1 MKKLLQKM
9 KGDAQAVAAISPEE
23 KHRLGWHRR
32 DHSNI
37 ALGCARSD
45 YADGV
50 ATWQSSLLGSSHPHV
65 LVLRRL
71 QKESFMT
78 NLDVLLGRDAT
89 SAYPVVR
96 KIAPADLKG
105 ALTKGVNDFLPFLD
119 FLAQPLY
126 LVSLSIIYATISICL
141 ISSGLPLLFPL
152 MSSFALV
159 GPFAAIGLYE
169 LSRRRELGLDTS
181 WAHFFDVWS
190 PMLASILA
198 LGLVLMTLFIFWQA
212 AAQLLY
218 VWLYGPTA
226 PESLSGFLTDVLT
239 TSRGWTLII
248 LGTAIGFAFAV
259 VVLSISVISFPLLLD
274 RNLGVAVA
282 VRTSV
287 KTVLANPLTMTLWG
301 LIVAVSLVLGFLF
314 AFLGLALLL
323 PILAHANWHLYRMV
337 VQ

>member
-1 MKKLLQKM
+1 M
-9 KGDAQAVAAISPEE
+9 
-23 KHRLGWHRR
+23 
-32 DHSNI
+32 
-37 ALGCARSD
+37 
-45 YADGV
+45 
-50 ATWQSSLLGSSHPHV
+50 
-65 LVLRRL
+65 
-71 QKESFMT
+71 
-78 NLDVLLGRDAT
+78 
-89 SAYPVVR
+89 
-96 KIAPADLKG
+96 
-105 ALTKGVNDFLPFLD
+105 LP
-119 FLAQPLY
+119 
-126 LVSLSIIYATISICL
+126 S
-141 ISSGLPLLFPL
+141 
-152 MSSFALV
+152 
-159 GPFAAIGLYE
+159 
-169 LSRRRELGLDTS
+169 
-181 WAHFFDVWS
+181 
-190 PMLASILA
+190 LASILA

-248 LGTAIGFAFAV
+248 LGNAIGFAFAV

>member
-1 MKKLLQKM
+1 
-9 KGDAQAVAAISPEE
+9 
-23 KHRLGWHRR
+23 
-32 DHSNI
+32 
-37 ALGCARSD
+37 
-45 YADGV
+45 
-50 ATWQSSLLGSSHPHV
+50 
-65 LVLRRL
+65 
-71 QKESFMT
+71 MT

-105 ALTKGVNDFLPFLD
+105 ALTKGVNDFLPILD
-119 FLAQPLY
+119 FVDEPLY
-126 LVSLSIIYATISICL
+126 FVSLGIIYAIIPLCL
-141 ISSGLPLLFPL
+141 ISGGLPLLFPL
-152 MSSFALV
+152 LSGFALV

-169 LSRRRELGLDTS
+169 VSRRRELGLDTS
-181 WAHFFDVWS
+181 WAHVFGLRRS
-190 PMLASILA
+190 PSLASILL
-198 LGLVLMTLFIFWQA
+198 LGLVLLTLFMCWQA
-212 AAQLLY
+212 AAGSLY
-218 VWLYGPTA
+218 VWLFGPVA
-226 PESLSGFLTDVLT
+226 PESFRGFLAEVFT

-248 LGTAIGFAFAV
+248 LGNAIGFAFAA

-287 KTVLANPLTMTLWG
+287 KAVLANPLTMAIWG

-314 AFLGLALLL
+314 AFLGLAFML